1 MYKAVCKTN
10 GKTVAIK
17 IISLENASPNLI
29 DIWKE
34 VLSMKLCNHPNVV
47 RCYCCF
53 NKEDQLWIVTPFM
66 SKGSLL
72 RVLQYLRKNDKL
84 ERGEGLP
91 VRIQSSAHA

>member
-91 VRIQSSAHA
+91 VRIRRPAHV